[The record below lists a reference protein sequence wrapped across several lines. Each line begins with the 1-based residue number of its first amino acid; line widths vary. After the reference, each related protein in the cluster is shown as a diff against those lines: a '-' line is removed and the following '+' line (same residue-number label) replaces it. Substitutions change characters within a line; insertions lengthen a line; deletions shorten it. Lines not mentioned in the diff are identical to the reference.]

1 MSRRPIVHQFIPS
14 LARRDAVGF
23 HTLAVDRM
31 LRELGADSTVYSAHI
46 NAETENLAR
55 HYRHHAKDP
64 NPDLVIYQVSIGSP
78 MVDYLLGRPEPLM
91 LNYHNM
97 TPPEFFYGWEPTL
110 GAELAFGRRQLA
122 GLCRR
127 AVVAV
132 ADSEFNAGELI
143 ELGCSRVEVIPVL
156 TDDALF
162 PVDGSRA
169 SPAERDDSALTVLFV
184 GRLAPNKCQHD
195 LLAAMAVLRQQI
207 PTAELVLVGSPTSRR
222 YEKAL
227 REFAADLGIVD
238 AVSFAGSVPVPELA
252 SWYRRADVFVC
263 LSEHEGFCVPI
274 LEAMAWGVPVVA
286 FDAAAVPKTVAGA
299 GLVLDDKSPAVVAA
313 AVERIIGDDPLRERL
328 VQLGSVRASELRAGA
343 VRPRLQEFFADL
355 LKSDLLKLKQRL
367 R

>member
-1 MSRRPIVHQFIPS
+1 
-14 LARRDAVGF
+14 
-23 HTLAVDRM
+23 M
-31 LRELGADSTVYSAHI
+31 LRELGAVSTIYTAHL
-46 NAETENLAR
+46 NAETVDLAR

-64 NPDLVIYQVSIGSP
+64 NPDLVIYQASIGSP

-122 GLCRR
+122 GFCRR

-132 ADSEFNAGELI
+132 ADSDFNARELL
-143 ELGCSRVEVIPVL
+143 ECRRVEVIPVL

-162 PVDGSRA
+162 PVDGSQA
-169 SPAERDDSALTVLFV
+169 SAADRDDSALTVLFV

-195 LLAAMAVLRQQI
+195 LLAALAVLRQQI
-207 PTAELVLVGSPTSRR
+207 PTAELVLVGSATSSR

-227 REFAADLGIVD
+227 REFAADLGIAD
-238 AVSFAGSVPVPELA
+238 AVSFEGSVPVPELM

-313 AVERIIGDDPLRERL
+313 AVERIIGDDALRERL
-328 VQLGSVRASELRAGA
+328 VQLGSDRAEELRTGA
-343 VRPRLQEFFADL
+343 TRPQWQEFLADL
-355 LKSDLLKLKQRL
+355 LKSDLLKAKQRL

>member
-23 HTLAVDRM
+23 HTVAVDQV
-31 LRELGADSTVYSAHI
+31 LRELGADSTIYTAHL
-46 NAETENLAR
+46 NPSTEDLAR

-64 NPDLVIYQVSIGSP
+64 NPDLVIYQASIGSP

-122 GLCRR
+122 GLCHR
-127 AVVAV
+127 AAVAV
-132 ADSEFNAGELI
+132 ADSDFNAREIAELDC
-143 ELGCSRVEVIPVL
+143 GRVEVIPVL

-162 PVDGSRA
+162 PADGTPR
-169 SPAERDDSALTVLFV
+169 SPADRDDSALTVLFV

-195 LLAAMAVLRQQI
+195 LLAAMALLRKQI

-227 REFAADLGIVD
+227 REFAADLGIAD
-238 AVSFAGSVPVPELA
+238 AVSFEGSVPAEELM

-286 FDAAAVPKTVAGA
+286 FDAAAVPKTLAGA
-299 GLVLDDKSPAVVAA
+299 GVVLDDKSPAVVAA
-313 AVERIIGDDPLRERL
+313 AVARISGDDPLRERL
-328 VQLGSVRASELRAGA
+328 VQLGSDRASELRAAA
-343 VRPRLQEFFADL
+343 VRPQWQEFFADL
-355 LKSDLLKLKQRL
+355 LKSGLLKSKQYL

>member
-1 MSRRPIVHQFIPS
+1 MNRRPIVHQFIPS
-14 LARRDAVGF
+14 LTKRDAVSF
-23 HTLAVDRM
+23 HTLAVDEM
-31 LRELGADSTVYSAHI
+31 LRELGADSTIYTAHI
-46 NAETENLAR
+46 NSETEDRAR

-64 NPDLVIYQVSIGSP
+64 NPDLVIYQASIGSQ
-78 MVDYLLGRPEPLM
+78 MVDYLLARSEPLM

-97 TPPEFFYGWEPTL
+97 TPPEFLFGWEPTL
-110 GAELAFGRRQLA
+110 GAELAFGRRQLV

-132 ADSEFNAGELI
+132 ADSDFNARELI
-143 ELGCSRVEVIPVL
+143 DLKCKRVEVIPVL
-156 TDDALF
+156 TDDALL
-162 PVDGSRA
+162 PVVGSQT
-169 SPAERDDSALTVLFV
+169 SPPCRDRSALTVLFV

-195 LLAAMAVLRQQI
+195 LLAAMAVLRERI
-207 PTAELVLVGSPTSRR
+207 PTAELVLVGSPTSER

-227 REFAADLGIVD
+227 RGFAAELGIAD
-238 AVSFAGSVPVPELA
+238 AVSFAGSVPVSELV

-286 FDAAAVPKTVAGA
+286 FDAAAVPKTVADA

-313 AVERIIGDDPLRERL
+313 AVERIVGDDPLRERL
-328 VQLGSVRASELRAGA
+328 VQLGLARATELRAAA
-343 VRPRLQEFFADL
+343 VRPQLQEFFADL
-355 LKSDLLKLKQRL
+355 LKSDLLKSKQNL

>member
-1 MSRRPIVHQFIPS
+1 M
-14 LARRDAVGF
+14 GF
-23 HTLAVDRM
+23 HTLAVDQM
-31 LRELGADSTVYSAHI
+31 LRGLGADSTVYTAHL
-46 NAETENLAR
+46 NAETGDLAR
-55 HYRHHAKDP
+55 HYQHHAKDP
-64 NPDLVIYQVSIGSP
+64 SPDLIVYQVSIGSP

-127 AVVAV
+127 AVAAV
-132 ADSEFNAGELI
+132 ADSDFNALDLI
-143 ELGCSRVEVIPVL
+143 ELECRRVEVIPVL

-162 PVDGSRA
+162 PVDGPQA
-169 SPAERDDSALTVLFV
+169 SAADRDDSALTVLFV

-195 LLAAMAVLRQQI
+195 LLAVMAVLRQQI
-207 PTAELVLVGSPTSRR
+207 PTAQLVLVGSPTSSR

-227 REFAADLGIVD
+227 REFAADLGIAD
-238 AVSFAGSVPVPELA
+238 AVSFAGSVPVPELM
-252 SWYRRADVFVC
+252 SCYRRADVFVC

-313 AVERIIGDDPLRERL
+313 AVERIVGDEPLRRRL
-328 VQLGSVRASELRAGA
+328 VQLGSDRASELRAGA
-343 VRPRLQEFFADL
+343 VLPRLRKFFADL
-355 LKSDLLKLKQRL
+355 LNSDLLKSKQHL
-367 R
+367 Q

>member
-1 MSRRPIVHQFIPS
+1 
-14 LARRDAVGF
+14 
-23 HTLAVDRM
+23 M
-31 LRELGADSTVYSAHI
+31 LRELGADSTIYAAHL
-46 NAETENLAR
+46 NAGTEDLAR

-64 NPDLVIYQVSIGSP
+64 SPDLVIYQASIGSP

-122 GLCRR
+122 RLCRR
-127 AVVAV
+127 VVVAV
-132 ADSEFNAGELI
+132 ADSDFNARELI
-143 ELGCSRVEVIPVL
+143 DFECRRVEVIPVL

-162 PVDGSRA
+162 PVDGSLQT
-169 SPAERDDSALTVLFV
+169 PADRDDSAFTVLFV

-195 LLAAMAVLRQQI
+195 LLAAMAVLRQRV

-227 REFAADLGIVD
+227 REFAADLGIAD
-238 AVSFAGSVPVPELA
+238 AVSFEGSVPVPELT

-286 FDAAAVPKTVAGA
+286 FDAAAVPKTVASA

-313 AVERIIGDDPLRERL
+313 AVERIVGDEPLRQRL
-328 VQLGSVRASELRAGA
+328 VRLGSDRASELRAEA
-343 VRPRLQEFFADL
+343 VRPHLREFFADL
-355 LKSDLLKLKQRL
+355 LNSDLLKSKQHL
-367 R
+367 

>member
-1 MSRRPIVHQFIPS
+1 M
-14 LARRDAVGF
+14 GF
-23 HTLAVDRM
+23 HTLAVDQM
-31 LRELGADSTVYSAHI
+31 LRGLGADSTIYTAHL
-46 NAETENLAR
+46 NAETEDLAR
-55 HYRHHAKDP
+55 HYRHHARDP

-132 ADSEFNAGELI
+132 ADSDFNARELI
-143 ELGCSRVEVIPVL
+143 ELECRRVEVVPVL

-162 PVDGSRA
+162 PVAGSQP
-169 SPAERDDSALTVLFV
+169 SPADRNDSALTVLFV

-207 PTAELVLVGSPTSRR
+207 PTAELVLVGSPTSAR

-227 REFAADLGIVD
+227 REFAVDLGIAD
-238 AVSFAGSVPVPELA
+238 AVSFEGSVTVPELM

-299 GLVLDDKSPAVVAA
+299 GLVLNDKSPAVVAA
-313 AVERIIGDDPLRERL
+313 AVERIISDDPLRERL
-328 VQLGSVRASELRAGA
+328 VKLGSDRASELRAGV
-343 VRPRLQEFFADL
+343 VRPQLQEFFADL
-355 LKSDLLKLKQRL
+355 LKSDLLKSKQHL